1 MTITKDTI
9 QDMMARGLEQYSV
22 EELLPCK
29 NYAEQQEKKGKDV
42 AKSWGTVKDKFSEA
56 IENHMSDGEQLSFEI
71 DGESWGIDKQIVEE
85 LSFDIPEED
94 LILLS
99 QSKGYTNFIKTSFKT
114 LDAKRAYI
122 KGTLP
127 SDLSSHVVTQSQVKM
142 KYSKP
147 KKGKNTNGS

>member
-1 MTITKDTI
+1 MTINKDTI
-9 QDMMARGLEQYSV
+9 QDMIARGLEQYSV

-42 AKSWGTVKDKFSEA
+42 AKSWGAVADKFSEA
-56 IENHMSDGEQLSFEI
+56 IENHMSDGEQLSLEI

-85 LSFDIPEED
+85 LSFDISEDD
-94 LILLS
+94 LIS
-99 QSKGYTNFIKTSFKT
+99 IAQSKGYTNFIKTSFKT
-114 LDAKRAYI
+114 LDAKRAHV

-127 SDLSSHVVTQSQVKM
+127 PDLSSHVVTQSQVKM

-147 KKGKNTNGS
+147 KKGKKSNGS

>member
-1 MTITKDTI
+1 MTINKDTI

-56 IENHMSDGEQLSFEI
+56 IENRMSDGEQLSLEI

-85 LSFDIPEED
+85 LSFDIPEDD

-114 LDAKRAYI
+114 LDAKRAYV

-127 SDLSSHVVTQSQVKM
+127 PDLSSHVVTQSQVKM

-147 KKGKNTNGS
+147 KKGKKANGS